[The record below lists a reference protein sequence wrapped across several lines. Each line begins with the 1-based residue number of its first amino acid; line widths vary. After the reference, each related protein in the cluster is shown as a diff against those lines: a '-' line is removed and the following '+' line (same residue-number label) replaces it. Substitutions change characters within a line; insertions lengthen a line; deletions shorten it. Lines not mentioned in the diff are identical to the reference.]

1 MKKADVIDLVKYHYA
16 DNELEFKNQAVR
28 IANDFDNSG
37 DSLCAKEIMQI
48 ISSRKSI
55 FQKSEDSIVEDNL
68 AVAKLDTK
76 DMLLPKA
83 ITNDINGI
91 VNAIKRKAP
100 GINKFLFVGSPGTGK
115 TESAKQI
122 AKQLDRKLLIVD
134 FNGLIDSKLGESM
147 KNVTK
152 MFKAINEL
160 PSLEE
165 YIILFDEIDA
175 VALDRINQNDSRE
188 MGRVTS
194 TFLRQFDN
202 LNPDVVLIATTNL
215 FKYLDKALA
224 RRFDATVDFD
234 RYTENDK
241 IEVAKFLLKE
251 YMKQYKGLRKNM
263 NFFEK
268 ILRYGDVPGPGD
280 LRNLIKVS
288 LAFSDPDDPYDYL
301 RQLFI
306 RLYGDILAVNNHKF
320 TQRELDILYKIQ
332 EEE

>member
-1 MKKADVIDLVKYHYA
+1 MKKADVIDLVKYHYE

-28 IANDFDNSG
+28 IANEFDNSG

-48 ISSRKSI
+48 ISSRRTI
-55 FQKSEDSIVEDNL
+55 FQKSVDSIVEDNL
-68 AVAKLDTK
+68 VVAKLDTK

-134 FNGLIDSKLGESM
+134 FNSLIDSKLGESM

-152 MFKAINEL
+152 MFKTINEL

-175 VALDRINQNDSRE
+175 VALDRINQNDLRE

-224 RRFDATVDFD
+224 RRFDAMIDFD

-241 IEVAKFLLKE
+241 IEVAKYLLKE
-251 YMKQYKGLRKNM
+251 YLKQYKGLRKDM
-263 NFFEK
+263 HFFEK
-268 ILRYGDVPGPGD
+268 ILRYSNIPDPGD
-280 LRNLIKVS
+280 LRNIIKVS

-332 EEE
+332 EER

>member
-1 MKKADVIDLVKYHYA
+1 MKKADVIDLVKYHYE

-28 IANDFDNSG
+28 IANEFDNSG

-48 ISSRKSI
+48 ISSRKTI
-55 FQKSEDSIVEDNL
+55 FQKSVDSIVEDNL
-68 AVAKLDTK
+68 VVAKLDTK
-76 DMLLPKA
+76 DMLLPKT

-91 VNAIKRKAP
+91 VNAIKRKAL

-134 FNGLIDSKLGESM
+134 FNGLIDSKLGKSM

-234 RYTENDK
+234 RYTEDDK
-241 IEVAKFLLKE
+241 IKVAKFLLKE
-251 YMKQYKGLRKNM
+251 YMKQYKYLRKDM
-263 NFFEK
+263 HFFEA
-268 ILRYGDVPGPGD
+268 ILSYGVIPDPGD
-280 LRNLIKVS
+280 LRNIIKVS
-288 LAFSDPDDPYDYL
+288 LAFSDPDDPYNYL

-332 EEE
+332 EEG

>member
-1 MKKADVIDLVKYHYA
+1 
-16 DNELEFKNQAVR
+16 
-28 IANDFDNSG
+28 
-37 DSLCAKEIMQI
+37 
-48 ISSRKSI
+48 
-55 FQKSEDSIVEDNL
+55 
-68 AVAKLDTK
+68 
-76 DMLLPKA
+76 
-83 ITNDINGI
+83 
-91 VNAIKRKAP
+91 
-100 GINKFLFVGSPGTGK
+100 
-115 TESAKQI
+115 
-122 AKQLDRKLLIVD
+122 
-134 FNGLIDSKLGESM
+134 
-147 KNVTK
+147 
-152 MFKAINEL
+152 
-160 PSLEE
+160 
-165 YIILFDEIDA
+165 
-175 VALDRINQNDSRE
+175 

>member
-1 MKKADVIDLVKYHYA
+1 L
-16 DNELEFKNQAVR
+16 
-28 IANDFDNSG
+28 
-37 DSLCAKEIMQI
+37 
-48 ISSRKSI
+48 
-55 FQKSEDSIVEDNL
+55 
-68 AVAKLDTK
+68 
-76 DMLLPKA
+76 
-83 ITNDINGI
+83 
-91 VNAIKRKAP
+91 
-100 GINKFLFVGSPGTGK
+100 GK
-115 TESAKQI
+115 
-122 AKQLDRKLLIVD
+122 
-134 FNGLIDSKLGESM
+134 SM
-147 KNVTK
+147 KNITK
-152 MFKAINEL
+152 MFKEINEL

-268 ILRYGDVPGPGD
+268 ILRYSDVPAPGD

-288 LAFSDPDDPYDYL
+288 LAFSDPDDPYDYF
-301 RQLFI
+301 RQLYI
-306 RLYGDILAVNNHKF
+306 RLYGEIPAVNAYDF
-320 TQRELDILYKIQ
+320 TQREFSILHKKQ
-332 EEE
+332 KEGQA

>member
-28 IANDFDNSG
+28 IANDFDNNG
-37 DSLCAKEIMQI
+37 DSMLSQEIMQI
-48 ISSRKSI
+48 ISSRRTI
-55 FQKSEDSIVEDNL
+55 FQKSVDSIIEDNL
-68 AVAKLDTK
+68 VVAKLDTK

-83 ITNDINGI
+83 IMNDINGI

-100 GINKFLFVGSPGTGK
+100 DINKFLFVGSPGTGK

-134 FNGLIDSKLGESM
+134 FNGLIDSKLGKSM

-152 MFKAINEL
+152 IFKAINEL

-202 LNPDVVLIATTNL
+202 LNPNVVLIATTNL

-234 RYTENDK
+234 RYTEDDK
-241 IEVAKFLLKE
+241 IKVAKFLLKE
-251 YMKQYKGLRKNM
+251 YMKQYKYLRKDM
-263 NFFEK
+263 HFFEA
-268 ILRYGDVPGPGD
+268 ILSYGVIPDPGD
-280 LRNLIKVS
+280 LRNIIKVS

-332 EEE
+332 EEG

>member
-91 VNAIKRKAP
+91 VNAIKRKTP

-122 AKQLDRKLLIVD
+122 AKQLNRKLLIVD
-134 FNGLIDSKLGESM
+134 FSNLIDSKLGQTN

-251 YMKQYKGLRKNM
+251 YMKQYKGLCKNM

>member
-1 MKKADVIDLVKYHYA
+1 MKKADVIDLVKYHYEE
-16 DNELEFKNQAVR
+16 NELEFKNQAVR
-28 IANDFDNSG
+28 IANEFDNSG

-48 ISSRKSI
+48 ISSRRTI
-55 FQKSEDSIVEDNL
+55 FQKSVDSIVEDNL
-68 AVAKLDTK
+68 VVAKLDTK

-100 GINKFLFVGSPGTGK
+100 DINKFLFVGSPGTGK

-134 FNGLIDSKLGESM
+134 FSNLIDSKLGQTN
-147 KNVTK
+147 KNLTK
-152 MFKAINEL
+152 LFKEINEL
-160 PSLEE
+160 PLLER

-175 VALDRINQNDSRE
+175 IALDRINQNDSRE

-241 IEVAKFLLKE
+241 TEVAKYLLKE
-251 YMKQYKGLRKNM
+251 YLKQYKGLRKDM
-263 NFFEK
+263 HFFEK
-268 ILRYGDVPGPGD
+268 ILRFGDVPSPGD

-301 RQLFI
+301 RQLYI
-306 RLYGDILAVNNHKF
+306 RLYGDIPTVNAYDF
-320 TQRELDILYKIQ
+320 TQREFGILHNNWK
-332 EEE
+332 EG

>member
-234 RYTENDK
+234 RYTEDDK
-241 IEVAKFLLKE
+241 IKVAKFLLKE
-251 YMKQYKGLRKNM
+251 YMKQYKYLRKDM
-263 NFFEK
+263 HFFEA
-268 ILRYGDVPGPGD
+268 ILSYGVIPDPGD
-280 LRNLIKVS
+280 LRNIIKVS

-320 TQRELDILYKIQ
+320 TQRELDILYKI
-332 EEE
+332 

>member
-91 VNAIKRKAP
+91 VNVIKRKAP

-234 RYTENDK
+234 RYTEDDK
-241 IEVAKFLLKE
+241 IKVAKFLLKE
-251 YMKQYKGLRKNM
+251 YMKQYKYLRKDM
-263 NFFEK
+263 HFFEA
-268 ILRYGDVPGPGD
+268 ILSYGVIPDPGD
-280 LRNLIKVS
+280 LRNIIKVS

>member
-1 MKKADVIDLVKYHYA
+1 MKKADVIDLVKYHYE

-28 IANDFDNSG
+28 IANEFDNSG

-48 ISSRKSI
+48 ISSRKTI
-55 FQKSEDSIVEDNL
+55 FQKSVDSIVEDNL
-68 AVAKLDTK
+68 VVAKLDTK
-76 DMLLPKA
+76 DMLLPKT

-91 VNAIKRKAP
+91 VNAIKRKAL

-134 FNGLIDSKLGESM
+134 FNGLIDSKLGKSM

-241 IEVAKFLLKE
+241 IEVAKYLLKE
-251 YMKQYKGLRKNM
+251 YLRQYKGLR
-263 NFFEK
+263 
-268 ILRYGDVPGPGD
+268 LH
-280 LRNLIKVS
+280 S
-288 LAFSDPDDPYDYL
+288 
-301 RQLFI
+301 
-306 RLYGDILAVNNHKF
+306 
-320 TQRELDILYKIQ
+320 T
-332 EEE
+332 

>member
-16 DNELEFKNQAVR
+16 NNEPEFRNQAVR

-37 DSLCAKEIMQI
+37 DPLCAKEIMQI
-48 ISSRKSI
+48 ISSRSTI
-55 FQKSEDSIVEDNL
+55 FQKSVDTIVEDNL
-68 AVAKLDTK
+68 VVAKLDTK

-122 AKQLDRKLLIVD
+122 AKQLNRKLLIVD
-134 FNGLIDSKLGESM
+134 FNGLIDSKLGKSM

-152 MFKAINEL
+152 MFKEINEL

-234 RYTENDK
+234 RYTEDDK
-241 IEVAKFLLKE
+241 IKVAKFLLKE
-251 YMKQYKGLRKNM
+251 YMKQYKYLRKDM
-263 NFFEK
+263 HFFEA
-268 ILRYGDVPGPGD
+268 ILSYGVIPDPGD
-280 LRNLIKVS
+280 LRNIIKVS

>member
-122 AKQLDRKLLIVD
+122 AKELEKY
-134 FNGLIDSKLGESM
+134 NIDK
-147 KNVTK
+147 KK
-152 MFKAINEL
+152 IN
-160 PSLEE
+160 
-165 YIILFDEIDA
+165 
-175 VALDRINQNDSRE
+175 
-188 MGRVTS
+188 
-194 TFLRQFDN
+194 
-202 LNPDVVLIATTNL
+202 
-215 FKYLDKALA
+215 
-224 RRFDATVDFD
+224 
-234 RYTENDK
+234 
-241 IEVAKFLLKE
+241 IEV
-251 YMKQYKGLRKNM
+251 
-263 NFFEK
+263 
-268 ILRYGDVPGPGD
+268 P
-280 LRNLIKVS
+280 
-288 LAFSDPDDPYDYL
+288 
-301 RQLFI
+301 
-306 RLYGDILAVNNHKF
+306 
-320 TQRELDILYKIQ
+320 LDCLGTYEVRIDLYKDAIAKVKVTLQ
-332 EEE
+332 KESR

>member
-1 MKKADVIDLVKYHYA
+1 MKKADVIDLVKYHYE

-28 IANDFDNSG
+28 IANEFDNSG

-48 ISSRKSI
+48 ISSRRTI
-55 FQKSEDSIVEDNL
+55 FQKSVDSIVEDNL
-68 AVAKLDTK
+68 VVAKLDTK
-76 DMLLPKA
+76 DMLLPKV

-100 GINKFLFVGSPGTGK
+100 DINKFLFVGSPGTGK

-134 FNGLIDSKLGESM
+134 FSNLIDSKLGQTN
-147 KNVTK
+147 KNLTK
-152 MFKAINEL
+152 LFKEINEL
-160 PSLEE
+160 PLLER

-175 VALDRINQNDSRE
+175 IALDRINQNDSRE

-241 IEVAKFLLKE
+241 TEVAKYLLKE
-251 YMKQYKGLRKNM
+251 YLKQYKGLRKDM
-263 NFFEK
+263 HFFEK
-268 ILRYGDVPGPGD
+268 ILRYSNIPDPGD

-288 LAFSDPDDPYDYL
+288 LAFSDPDDPYDYF

-306 RLYGDILAVNNHKF
+306 RLYGDIPTVNAYDF
-320 TQRELDILYKIQ
+320 TQREFGILHNNWK
-332 EEE
+332 EG

>member
-1 MKKADVIDLVKYHYA
+1 MKKADVIDLVKYHYE

-28 IANDFDNSG
+28 IANEFDNSG

-48 ISSRKSI
+48 ISSRKTI
-55 FQKSEDSIVEDNL
+55 FQKSVDSIVEDNL
-68 AVAKLDTK
+68 VVAKLDTK

-100 GINKFLFVGSPGTGK
+100 DINKFLFVGSPGTGK

-134 FNGLIDSKLGESM
+134 FSNLIDSKLGQTN
-147 KNVTK
+147 KNLTK
-152 MFKAINEL
+152 LFKEINEL
-160 PSLEE
+160 PLLER

-175 VALDRINQNDSRE
+175 IALDRINQNDSRE

-241 IEVAKFLLKE
+241 IEVAKYLLKE
-251 YMKQYKGLRKNM
+251 YLKQYKGLRKDM
-263 NFFEK
+263 HFFEK
-268 ILRYGDVPGPGD
+268 ILRYSNIPDPGD

-288 LAFSDPDDPYDYL
+288 LAFSAPDDPYDYL

-306 RLYGDILAVNNHKF
+306 RLYGDIPTVNAYDF
-320 TQRELDILYKIQ
+320 TQREFAILHNNWK
-332 EEE
+332 EG

>member
-48 ISSRKSI
+48 ISSRRTI

-234 RYTENDK
+234 RYTEDDK
-241 IEVAKFLLKE
+241 IKVAKFLLKE
-251 YMKQYKGLRKNM
+251 YMKQYKYLRKDM
-263 NFFEK
+263 HFFEA
-268 ILRYGDVPGPGD
+268 ILSYGVIPDPGD
-280 LRNLIKVS
+280 LRNIIKVS

-332 EEE
+332 EEG

>member
-234 RYTENDK
+234 RYTEDDK
-241 IEVAKFLLKE
+241 IKVAKFLLKE
-251 YMKQYKGLRKNM
+251 YMKQYKYLRKDM
-263 NFFEK
+263 HFFEA
-268 ILRYGDVPGPGD
+268 ILSYGVIPDPGD
-280 LRNLIKVS
+280 LRNIIKVS

-332 EEE
+332 EEG